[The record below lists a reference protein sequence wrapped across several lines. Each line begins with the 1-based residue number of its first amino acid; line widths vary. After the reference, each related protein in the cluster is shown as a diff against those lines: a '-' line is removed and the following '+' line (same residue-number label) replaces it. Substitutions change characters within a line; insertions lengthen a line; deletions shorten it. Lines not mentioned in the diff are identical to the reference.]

1 MFYIFIKRKISLIF
15 FFKPGMLY
23 KFHVKTTLSEK
34 VIGNHRKII
43 RSEIISKIIL
53 SRNLLIEKFKD
64 GMICNPFKI
73 DRQRSYLY
81 FRENCLETFI
91 GVRLWKTTHV
101 KSVIEWLGWKR
112 GQLSYSINIA
122 VEFKLNWIEYMT
134 VYSFICGMTSAEP
147 NQNLKSLKKEIK
159 GEL

>member
-1 MFYIFIKRKISLIF
+1 MIYIFIKVKISLIF

-34 VIGNHRKII
+34 VIGNHSKII
-43 RSEIISKIIL
+43 RNEIISKIIL

-91 GVRLWKTTHV
+91 GVRL
-101 KSVIEWLGWKR
+101 
-112 GQLSYSINIA
+112 
-122 VEFKLNWIEYMT
+122 
-134 VYSFICGMTSAEP
+134 
-147 NQNLKSLKKEIK
+147 
-159 GEL
+159 